1 MAALIVESVTKTYEG
16 SDFYL
21 DHVSF
26 SVPEGT
32 IMGFVGENGAGWAST
47 DFDGY
52 VCQ

>member
-1 MAALIVESVTKTYEG
+1 MAALIVKSVTKTYEG

-32 IMGFVGENGAGWAST
+32 IMGFVCENGAGWAST

>member
-1 MAALIVESVTKTYEG
+1 MEALIVESVTKTYEG

-32 IMGFVGENGAGWAST
+32 IMGFVDENGAGWAST